1 MIDLESILGSLDKV
15 RKQGQGY
22 IACCPVHGDNNPSMS
37 IKQADDKILMYC
49 HACGARGPEIVQ
61 ARRIKAQTYCLI
73 SPLRLNMTV
82 TGC

>member
-49 HACGARGPEIVQ
+49 HACGAKGPEIVQ
-61 ARRIKAQTYCLI
+61 ALGMKA
-73 SPLRLNMTV
+73 
-82 TGC
+82 